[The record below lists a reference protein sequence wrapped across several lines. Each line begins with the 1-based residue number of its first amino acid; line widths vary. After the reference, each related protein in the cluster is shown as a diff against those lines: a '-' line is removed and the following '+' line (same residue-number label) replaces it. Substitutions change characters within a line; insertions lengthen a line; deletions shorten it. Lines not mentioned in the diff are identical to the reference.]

1 MQDMD
6 LIKRI
11 QEYFGFSKTGQYDPL
26 TEAAVKNIQ
35 RNNEIYPDG
44 KLDDYTVNLI
54 FEGELTTDFLSRVEV
69 SGDLVID
76 RRHMPDREY
85 IKTET
90 KKEYIF
96 LHHTAGWDNPY
107 NVIHGWT
114 ADTRGRIGTQYVI
127 GGQNVTNVSH
137 KYDGVIVEA
146 FPKEYYA
153 YHLGIGATYMHSRSV
168 GIELCNFG
176 YLTKEGTKFYTY
188 TKREVDPSQVVTLK
202 KDFRGFRHFHR
213 YSDNQ
218 ISALKKLLIKISND
232 HSIDLKGG
240 LYTYFNSQDPFVA
253 LDYKDD
259 VKKGL
264 VKGVFSHT
272 NVIMSG
278 KWDIFPQDEMI
289 DMIKSI

>member
-1 MQDMD
+1 MD

-26 TEAAVKNIQ
+26 TEAAVKNVQ

-76 RRHMPDREY
+76 RRHMPDKEY

-153 YHLGIGATYMHSRSV
+153 YHLGIGSTYMHSRSV

-218 ISALKKLLIKISND
+218 ISSLKKLLIKISND

>member
-1 MQDMD
+1 ME
-6 LIKRI
+6 LIKKI
-11 QEYFGFSKTGQYDPL
+11 QEFFGFSKTGQYDPL
-26 TEAAVKNIQ
+26 TEAAVKNVQ
-35 RNNEIYPDG
+35 RSNEVYPDG

-54 FEGELTTDFLSRVEV
+54 FEGELTTDFLSRVEI

-76 RRHMPDREY
+76 RRHMPDTQY
-85 IKTET
+85 IKTPT

-96 LHHTAGWDNPY
+96 LHHTAGWNNPY
-107 NVIHGWT
+107 NVIHDWST
-114 ADTRGRIGTQYVI
+114 DTRGRIGTQYII
-127 GGQNVTNVSH
+127 GGQSVIDNED
-137 KYDGVIVEA
+137 KYDGIVVEA
-146 FPKEYYA
+146 FAKEFYA
-153 YHLGIGATYMHSRSV
+153 YHLGIGASYMHLRSV

-188 TKREVDPSQVVTLK
+188 TKREVHPDQVVTLK

-218 ISALKKLLIKISND
+218 IASLKKLLIKISND
-232 HSIDLKGG
+232 HSIDVKGG
-240 LYTYFNSQDPFVA
+240 LHTYFNSQDPFIA

-278 KWDIFPQDEMI
+278 KWDIFPQDEMV
-289 DMIKSI
+289 DMIRSI

>member
-1 MQDMD
+1 
-6 LIKRI
+6 
-11 QEYFGFSKTGQYDPL
+11 
-26 TEAAVKNIQ
+26 
-35 RNNEIYPDG
+35 
-44 KLDDYTVNLI
+44 
-54 FEGELTTDFLSRVEV
+54 
-69 SGDLVID
+69 
-76 RRHMPDREY
+76 
-85 IKTET
+85 
-90 KKEYIF
+90 
-96 LHHTAGWDNPY
+96 
-107 NVIHGWT
+107 
-114 ADTRGRIGTQYVI
+114 
-127 GGQNVTNVSH
+127 
-137 KYDGVIVEA
+137 
-146 FPKEYYA
+146 
-153 YHLGIGATYMHSRSV
+153 MHSRSV

>member
-1 MQDMD
+1 
-6 LIKRI
+6 
-11 QEYFGFSKTGQYDPL
+11 
-26 TEAAVKNIQ
+26 
-35 RNNEIYPDG
+35 
-44 KLDDYTVNLI
+44 
-54 FEGELTTDFLSRVEV
+54 V

-76 RRHMPDREY
+76 RRHMPDKEY

-107 NVIHGWT
+107 NVIHGWAT
-114 ADTRGRIGTQYVI
+114 DTRGRVGTQYVI

-188 TKREVDPSQVVTLK
+188 TKREVHPSQVVTLK

-289 DMIKSI
+289 DMIRSI